1 MKKGYDNMTQTFKEY
16 VIRELE
22 QMPFY
27 KASSN
32 GISHT
37 IKCPYCNDDSPSHG
51 HFCLKI
57 DVDNEDEPIL
67 FNCLKCPAGG
77 VVTKDVLNDIGISVP
92 KDMNMSMMK
101 INRRYAKKNKLIDVL
116 IEDFD
121 IPPVLDTKLA
131 DIKLGYINDRIGT
144 EFGYEAQSEY
154 RIITKF
160 SDFIFHNE
168 IGQINGLSPQMLQ
181 FIDQNYVG
189 FLSLNRNNIVFRKIY
204 DNCPGNRY
212 IKVKIHEKNLD
223 PNSYYMIPAEMD
235 LMYTGPMNI
244 HIAEGTF
251 DILSIY
257 NNLPT
262 EKYDGQHLYFAVCGF
277 GYSTVVK
284 NIVKLGITTDINL
297 HIYADNDKSD
307 YEVKKSVLKSADIRP
322 WVKSIYIHRNS
333 SEGNK
338 DFGVAPKYIRESVKK
353 IKM

>member
-1 MKKGYDNMTQTFKEY
+1 MTQSFKEY
-16 VIRELE
+16 VIHELE

-27 KASSN
+27 KASAN

-57 DVDNEDEPIL
+57 DVDNEEEPIL

-77 VVTKDVLNDIGISVP
+77 VVNRDVLNDIGINVS
-92 KDMNMSMMK
+92 KEMNLSMMK
-101 INRRYAKKNKLIDVL
+101 VNRRYAKKNKLIDVM
-116 IEDFD
+116 IEDFE
-121 IPPVLDTKLA
+121 IPPVIDTALA
-131 DIKLGYINDRIGT
+131 DIKLAYINDRIGT
-144 EFGYEAQSEY
+144 DFGYEAQSEY

-168 IGQINGLSPQMLQ
+168 IGQINGVSPGMIK
-181 FIDQNYVG
+181 FIDDNYVG

-204 DNCPGNRY
+204 DECTGNRY

-223 PNSYYMIPAEMD
+223 PNSYYMIPAELD

-257 NNLPT
+257 NNLPKD
-262 EKYDGQHLYFAVCGF
+262 KYEGHNLYFAVCGF
-277 GYSTVVK
+277 GYATVVK
-284 NIVKLGITTDINL
+284 NVLKLGITTGINL

-307 YEVKKSVLKSADIRP
+307 YQIKQAIYKVPGLSS
-322 WVKSIYIHRNS
+322 WVKSLYIHRNS
-333 SEGNK
+333 DSDNK
-338 DFGVAPKYIRESVKK
+338 DFGVQPKFIKESVKK